1 MSGLDFETLMQ
12 IIMFFV
18 TFYILYVSLTR
29 DSL

>member
-1 MSGLDFETLMQ
+1 MSGLDFETLLQ